1 MAILAEINS
10 NVGMVVVLLSL
21 VSIENVEKL
30 LIEQIE
36 KQQDKK
42 KLILMNE

>member
-10 NVGMVVVLLSL
+10 NVGMVAVLLSL

>member
-36 KQQDKK
+36 KQQNK